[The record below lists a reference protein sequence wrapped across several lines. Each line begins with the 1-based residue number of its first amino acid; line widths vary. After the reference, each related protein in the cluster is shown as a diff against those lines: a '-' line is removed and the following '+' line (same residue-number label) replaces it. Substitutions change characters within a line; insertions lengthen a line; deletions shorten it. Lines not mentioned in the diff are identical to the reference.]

1 MFRYLSIRRGL
12 ILVLVLM
19 LLALAVAAGEG
30 LQSAIKGAT
39 GTQAQYDFFHGR
51 LLAIKQMQIHIVEN
65 RLEFSTGYRE
75 LLRGDQ
81 AGLQEAVG
89 DAEKA
94 LVNADK
100 QAQVLLAEAEA
111 KALPDEQ
118 ERARAVVKAFQV
130 YKDMAQRSAQA
141 LRSGNEEAYYGTAM
155 RAERRTALQGLEA
168 ATRAYLEASNQRSQS
183 LIAQAQASASQAM
196 LGNAVLLG
204 LGLVLAVGCWLFIR
218 SQVLRPLDEAN
229 SVLETV
235 ARGDL
240 TGRIPQARH
249 EIGRLMASLQSMQ
262 DSLGDMVIEVR
273 QGVGE
278 IGVAAQEIALGN
290 TNLSGRTEQQASA
303 LQQTAASMEQLSS
316 TVRQNADNARQANQL
331 AASSLEVAE
340 RGGQAGT
347 EAVATIRALA
357 DGSRRMA
364 EIVTVID
371 SIAFQT
377 NILAL
382 NAAVEAARAGE
393 QGKGFAV
400 VASEVR
406 ALAQRSATAAKEIKS
421 LIEDS
426 VTKVDLGSKQAE
438 QAGELVQQILASVR
452 RVTDIM
458 GEISAASQEQASGI
472 AQVNQAVSQMDKN
485 TQQNAALV
493 EEAAAAAGSQEAQT
507 RRLQEAVARFK
518 VSGAAG
524 MQSRPQS
531 QPAPRTRPAAVPQQT
546 ARPAT
551 ARPATARPAAAMPKR
566 PPALASAAAAP
577 LSAPAAP
584 RDDAGDWESF

>member
-30 LQSAIKGAT
+30 LQSAVKGAT
-39 GTQAQYDFFHGR
+39 GTQAQYDFFNGR

-75 LLRGDQ
+75 LLRGDK
-81 AGLQEAVG
+81 AALEEAVG

-94 LVNADK
+94 LANADK
-100 QAQVLLAEAEA
+100 QAQALLAEA

-118 ERARAVVKAFQV
+118 ELARAVVKAFQA
-130 YKDMAQRSAQA
+130 YKDMALRSAQA
-141 LRSGNEEAYYGTAM
+141 LRSGDGDSYYGSM
-155 RAERRTALQGLEA
+155 RAERRSTLKGLEA
-168 ATRAYLEASNQRSQS
+168 ATRSYLDASDQRSQS

-196 LGNAVLLG
+196 LGNAVLMG

-235 ARGDL
+235 AKGDL
-240 TGRIPQARH
+240 TGRIPQGRH

-393 QGKGFAV
+393 QGRGFAV
-400 VASEVR
+400 VAAEVR
-406 ALAQRSATAAKEIKS
+406 SLAQRSATAAKEIKG
-421 LIEDS
+421 LIDDS
-426 VTKVDLGSKQAE
+426 VDKVGRGTDQVA
-438 QAGELVQQILASVR
+438 QAGSTMQEIVTGIQ
-452 RVTDIM
+452 RVADIV
-458 GEISAASQEQASGI
+458 GEIASASREQSAGI
-472 AQVNQAVSQMDKN
+472 AEINQAVTQLDSV

-493 EEAAAAAGSQEAQT
+493 EQTSAASSA
-507 RRLQEAVARFK
+507 LQEQARQLA
-518 VSGAAG
+518 GLAASFQLEG
-524 MQSRPQS
+524 SSASSALRL
-531 QPAPRTRPAAVPQQT
+531 PR
-546 ARPAT
+546 
-551 ARPATARPAAAMPKR
+551 
-566 PPALASAAAAP
+566 
-577 LSAPAAP
+577 
-584 RDDAGDWESF
+584 

>member
-30 LQSAIKGAT
+30 LHSAIKGAT

-75 LLRGDQ
+75 LLRGDK
-81 AGLQEAVG
+81 AALQEAVG

-94 LVNADK
+94 LANADK
-100 QAQVLLAEAEA
+100 QAQALLAEAEA
-111 KALPDEQ
+111 KALPEEQ
-118 ERARAVVKAFQV
+118 ERARAVAQAFAV

-155 RAERRTALQGLEA
+155 RAERRNALQGLEA
-168 ATRAYLEASNQRSQS
+168 AIRAYLDASNQRSQS

-196 LGNAVLLG
+196 LGNAVLMA
-204 LGLVLAVGCWLFIR
+204 LGLVLALGCWLFIR
-218 SQVLRPLDEAN
+218 GQVLRPLDEAN

-249 EIGRLMASLQSMQ
+249 EIGRLMAALQSMQ
-262 DSLGDMVIEVR
+262 DSLGDMVTEVR

-290 TNLSGRTEQQASA
+290 ANLSGRTEQQASA

-426 VTKVDLGSKQAE
+426 VTQVDLGSKQAE

-472 AQVNQAVSQMDKN
+472 AQVNQAVSQMDQN

-518 VSGAAG
+518 VAGAAG
-524 MQSRPQS
+524 MQRQS
-531 QPAPRTRPAAVPQQT
+531 QPAPLARPAAVPRQT
-546 ARPAT
+546 ARPAA
-551 ARPATARPAAAMPKR
+551 ARPTAAMPKR
-566 PPALASAAAAP
+566 PPALASAGTAAAAP
-577 LSAPAAP
+577 ASA
-584 RDDAGDWESF
+584 RDDGGDWESF